1 MRIIRAYM
9 SQLEESARLCLSR
22 NKRVSA
28 RALHLF
34 QYDEITSRQA
44 DRTTTTS
51 SSLCQRLSA
60 HVAQII
66 VEAIDVF
73 CFAHEPYFNLQDPD
87 RRSSPGA
94 LGRSEPQMARH
105 THVSAC
111 ADTTQQGPVRPLRFN
126 CNCLIWL
133 LQLRYEMQKYS
144 TENVRRQTRKGHR

>member
-1 MRIIRAYM
+1 MRAYM
-9 SQLEESARLCLSR
+9 SQFERECTSLPLAEQKGVRSDTAS
-22 NKRVSA
+22 
-28 RALHLF
+28 LF

-66 VEAIDVF
+66 VEVIDVF

-133 LQLRYEMQKYS
+133 LQLRYEMQQYS